1 MKKLIVLIL
10 FALIGINSIYAGS
23 PKDEL
28 QKIDNANVKVR
39 KKCDLNDQAKIENQY
54 LEFIAKNP
62 SYQAQAYIHL
72 GELFSVHVPAALQN
86 PSKAMDYY
94 IKAEQVATDSADIG
108 MAKYNIA
115 LIYYR
120 GFGVPQDFLKAAEK
134 CGEGVIYSNKQCVML
149 GEIAELGLLGDR
161 DLNKALEFYYRAA
174 QDGNDNVWSKIYYV
188 LYTIDQIEKGTLNE
202 SGYANYIN
210 YMKEVALNGN
220 YDKGIQYLSL
230 SAQEGF
236 VPSQCEYGIC
246 YIFGQGV
253 KADYNNA
260 MEWSLKAANQG
271 FAPSQNN
278 VGYLY
283 DIRGKRDDAYVWYE
297 KAALQ
302 GLPLS
307 QMAVGFFY
315 QYGLAKKPVD
325 YYYAQEWYQLACDQG
340 LGMAKTRMK
349 ELYSYVAKQEEEDKR
364 AERVARW
371 EAIGNMVAGVANIF
385 ANISN
390 NKTAQTNANY
400 ASSSPS
406 SFKKINT
413 GSGIYW
419 KNEYYRLEKMV
430 ERNFRSALNKGLD
443 LKYGD
448 ETSIYVSSTYSTTKN
463 GIIPNLQ
470 KQMTFARQSAAENG
484 VNIPISEWESVDI
497 KGALNKIR

>member
-1 MKKLIVLIL
+1 M
-10 FALIGINSIYAGS
+10 
-23 PKDEL
+23 
-28 QKIDNANVKVR
+28 
-39 KKCDLNDQAKIENQY
+39 
-54 LEFIAKNP
+54 
-62 SYQAQAYIHL
+62 
-72 GELFSVHVPAALQN
+72 
-86 PSKAMDYY
+86 
-94 IKAEQVATDSADIG
+94 
-108 MAKYNIA
+108 
-115 LIYYR
+115 
-120 GFGVPQDFLKAAEK
+120 
-134 CGEGVIYSNKQCVML
+134 
-149 GEIAELGLLGDR
+149 
-161 DLNKALEFYYRAA
+161 
-174 QDGNDNVWSKIYYV
+174 WSKIYYV

-236 VPSQCEYGIC
+236 VPYQCEYGIC

-349 ELYSYVAKQEEEDKR
+349 ELYSYVAKQEEEAKR

-413 GSGIYW
+413 GSVIYW